1 MQITRTADAMADISA
16 LGPAA
21 ETINPS
27 GQAALVLVCE
37 HASRAIPTAL
47 GDLGLTVAAAWSHAA
62 WDIGAHALACG
73 LSDMFD
79 APLVAAR
86 VSRLVIDCNRP
97 PHAPD
102 AIPATSEVFD
112 VPGNVGLSDA
122 ARAARVAQV
131 YDPFHAAV
139 SDACDRITA
148 RAAAPVL
155 VTVHS
160 FTPVYRGVPRMVQL
174 GLLHGRDDRLARA
187 MEAHA
192 AQTGWQCARNQPY
205 GPADGVLHTIDRHAT
220 ARGWV
225 NVMIELRNDLID
237 TPEGVA
243 AALPRL
249 AGLLRAGLTDLGID
263 TAGRT

>member
-1 MQITRTADAMADISA
+1 MHSA
-16 LGPAA
+16 PPAPPDLGPSA
-21 ETINPS
+21 ETINPA
-27 GQAALVLVCE
+27 GGGALMLVCE
-37 HASRAIPTAL
+37 HASPAIPGPL
-47 GDLGLTVAAAWSHAA
+47 GGLGLTDAAARSHAA
-62 WDIGAHALACG
+62 WDIGARALACG

-79 APLVAAR
+79 APLVAGCL
-86 VSRLVIDCNRP
+86 SRLVIDCNRP
-97 PHAPD
+97 PDAPD
-102 AIPATSEVFD
+102 AIPPRSEVFD
-112 VPGNVGLSDA
+112 VPGNVGLSAA

-139 SDACDRITA
+139 SDTCDRMA
-148 RAAAPVL
+148 GRGPGPVF

-160 FTPVYRGVPRMVQL
+160 FTPVYRGVPRSVQL

-187 MEAHA
+187 MLAHG

-205 GPADGVLHTIDRHAT
+205 GPGDGVLHMIDRHAA

-237 TPEGVA
+237 TPDGIA

-249 AGLLRAGLTDLGID
+249 ARLLRAGLADLGID
-263 TAGRT
+263 PGPETGGVR